1 MSKAYILI
9 EIPKD
14 RRSRDI
20 SNLRKYLK
28 NHNFSKFETN
38 EPVEII
44 SQLLD
49 PAPDYY
55 DQLVR
60 KEDHVVLRNEE
71 DKHVIIRE
79 NSNQELLENWARETF
94 EENSDEMKLLLS
106 DETNDIQNRNLK
118 RPSSFNVEDL
128 LDLHEDEDREAKQS
142 SVQTISS
149 DTNSRERYYSSSS
162 SDTVVDHDARY
173 FRKNVYSDE
182 EESHEQR
189 KMNSTCNLCDK
200 LLEAGSKKSQLRAQ
214 LSHIIR
220 EHAMCNVLN
229 EHLIRRYQC
238 QACNKYL
245 SSFVPPCEHINTNH
259 RLDTFEIRFNDL
271 WTKKQIDQC
280 NVTLRMC
287 FGRHLPIP
295 RGRRAT
301 NVYDQ
306 KSNYTII
313 SHEELES
320 GEASSSRTIR
330 TQRVGLSTHTMG
342 RKYGVSARPRS
353 FGEYMNLHWLD
364 SDEDQND
371 HEEKEEEEDQEDESE
386 YQF

>member
-1 MSKAYILI
+1 M
-9 EIPKD
+9 D
-14 RRSRDI
+14 FQ
-20 SNLRKYLK
+20 K

-60 KEDHVVLRNEE
+60 KEDHVALKNEE
-71 DKHVIIRE
+71 NEHVIIRE
-79 NSNQELLENWARETF
+79 NSNQELLENWAV
-94 EENSDEMKLLLS
+94 N
-106 DETNDIQNRNLK
+106 
-118 RPSSFNVEDL
+118 L

-330 TQRVGLSTHTMG
+330 TQRVGLSVSFETLPL
-342 RKYGVSARPRS
+342 RKYLYLSI
-353 FGEYMNLHWLD
+353 
-364 SDEDQND
+364 
-371 HEEKEEEEDQEDESE
+371 
-386 YQF
+386 